1 MWYGFFRWS
10 KRVIDTLFVKSDK
23 AQELF
28 SELSSNV
35 NSDYKI
41 KTREFNKEVILLVNQ
56 LASLNNSTSEYNEVI
71 RKLDAISYLKNY
83 LQQLTEAGSAAERNI
98 REAHYLL
105 NSDEE

>member
-1 MWYGFFRWS
+1 MNVNDLVASYQND
-10 KRVIDTLFVKSDK
+10 I
-23 AQELF
+23 
-28 SELSSNV
+28 ELSKAV
-35 NSDYKI
+35 NQLEHNSAF
-41 KTREFNKEVILLVNQ
+41 KTVVLDNLFNKEVILLVNQ
-56 LASLNNSTSEYNEVI
+56 LASLNKSTSEYNEVI